1 MKYLR
6 ATTVPSLP
14 MVRQGQEKLI
24 QWKEEREKRFAVL
37 SKSQNLCVAVPVLSV
52 AD

>member
-14 MVRQGQEKLI
+14 MVRQEQGKHI
-24 QWKEEREKRFAVL
+24 QWKEEREKRFVVL
-37 SKSQNLCVAVPVLSV
+37 SKNLNLCVVVPVLSV